1 MRTIT
6 LLVLLALLSL
16 AAFGQSGLT
25 GGCQSGGTYPSSCS
39 GGEVTFSGAFTGA
52 TVHITV
58 TNSAGKVLDDGDYAP
73 NGGVLSFTENLSVA
87 DTYTIAVNY
96 QAVMT
101 VTTY

>member
-1 MRTIT
+1 MRPIT
-6 LLVLLALLSL
+6 LLVFLVLFSL
-16 AAFGQSGLT
+16 AAFGQSGIT
-25 GGCQSGGTYPSSCS
+25 GGCQSGGTFPSCN
-39 GGEVTFSGAFTGA
+39 GGETTFTGSFTGP

-58 TNSAGKVLDDGDYAP
+58 TTSAGTVLDDGDYSP
-73 NGGVLSFTENLSVA
+73 NSGILTFTENMSVA